1 MKPVLLHP
9 VYFGPIDYFCALYQS
24 AQIIWEVKD
33 NYQKQTY
40 RTRQYIYGANG
51 RLLLNIPIV
60 HRSTKKEASAYLKT
74 QIDNTEKWQ
83 RIHWKSLESAY
94 QSSPF
99 FEFYADDLQ
108 PLFQESYDSLF
119 QFNRSCIQTVME
131 CLGIEKRQTQTQTYQ
146 IVYPL
151 ENRVNDLR
159 VLTRAKRSAYTQL
172 IPYHQVFDHKHGF
185 LPNLSILDLLFNLGP
200 ETGSYLQK
208 MAR

>member
-9 VYFGPIDYFCALYQS
+9 VYFGSIDYFCALYQS
-24 AQIIWEVKD
+24 PQIIWETKD

-60 HRSTKKEASAYLKT
+60 HSPQKKEAAAYVKT

-99 FEFYADDLQ
+99 FEFYADDLR
-108 PLFQESYDSLF
+108 SLF
-119 QFNRSCIQTVME
+119 HTPYEFLFKFNRSCIHTVME
-131 CLGIEKRQTQTQTYQ
+131 CLGIDKPQTQTQAYQ
-146 IVYPL
+146 SIYSR
-151 ENRVNDLR
+151 EKQIRDLR
-159 VLTRAKRSAYTQL
+159 ALTAAKRPTYTSL
-172 IPYHQVFDHKHGF
+172 LPYRQVFEHKQGF

-200 ETGSYLQK
+200 ESGSYLQK
-208 MAR
+208 ISL